1 MNLCHV
7 ILCLETHFIVCKTV
21 FAGYHIKY
29 LQLTVGSLEDL
40 SDMILCTNYI
50 GPGVPGQHILLTCDA
65 TISGR
70 FLRVTLK
77 HPSYNRLSLAEM
89 YIYTP
94 V

>member
-1 MNLCHV
+1 MNLCYV

-29 LQLTVGSLEDL
+29 LQITVGSLEDL
-40 SDMILCTNYI
+40 TDMSLCRDYI
-50 GPGVPGQHILLTCDA
+50 GPGVPGQHILITCDA
-65 TISGR
+65 TIRGR

-77 HPSYNRLSLAEM
+77 HPTYNSLSMAEI
-89 YIYTP
+89 YIYSL